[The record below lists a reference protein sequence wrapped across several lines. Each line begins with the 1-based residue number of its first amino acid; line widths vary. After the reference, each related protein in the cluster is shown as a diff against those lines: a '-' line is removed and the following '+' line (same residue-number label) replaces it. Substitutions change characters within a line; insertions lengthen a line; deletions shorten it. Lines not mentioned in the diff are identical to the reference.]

1 MADFVNNKND
11 SGGVVSTVVDA
22 QNSIKKL
29 HGEAAKLEPTALIEL
44 FEVDL
49 SDILTPDRLEKREK
63 FNQLNVLA
71 GGTLVT
77 DPTNAEIS
85 VFRFHNNIK
94 LIKRD
99 IWFQGNRYFPF
110 PCKAEGFEVNS
121 NGTAA
126 TPKITFGTR
135 ADGSTRFA
143 ILKEL
148 IKDLDDLVG
157 ARVNRIRTFAKFLDS
172 KNWYDDNGDRLYED
186 IPKDIA
192 PDEGAF
198 FPPDVFYVDKKA
210 YEDKT
215 AIQFQL
221 ASYVNF
227 EGMMLPRRIFNEN
240 RCPWTYRGAGCSYEY
255 DIRATELNLNQT
267 AIDIFYKTDLP
278 EKAPPVATEN
288 NELIQDIIPGYNPNT
303 CNTPV
308 PWQQNLAYVEK
319 GVVYIVHKDKRYY
332 FVAKKAVPA
341 NTPPPNTEYW
351 LADQCSKTLA
361 GCKARWDSEV
371 DLPKSPY
378 NGALPFGGFPAITRR
393 S

>member
-29 HGEAAKLEPTALIEL
+29 HGEAANLEPTALIEL

-49 SDILTPDRLEKREK
+49 SDILSPDRLEKREK

-77 DPTNAEIS
+77 DPSSAEIS

-126 TPKITFGTR
+126 TPKITFGSR

-148 IKDLDDLVG
+148 LKDLDDLVG

-172 KNWYDDNGDRLYED
+172 KNWYDDSGNKLYED
-186 IPKDIA
+186 IPKNIA

-198 FPPDVFYVDKKA
+198 FPPDVFYVDKKS

-215 AIQFQL
+215 GIQFQL
-221 ASYVNF
+221 VSYVNF

-255 DIRATELNLNQT
+255 DTT
-267 AIDIFYKTDLP
+267 AKDLGLKENTSRIFYKTDLP

-303 CNTPV
+303 ANTPAL
-308 PWQQNLAYVEK
+308 WEQNKSYVDK

-332 FVAKKAVPA
+332 FVAKKSVPA
-341 NTPPPNTEYW
+341 NTPPPNDEYW
-351 LADQCSKTLA
+351 VADKCSKTLA
-361 GCKARWDSEV
+361 GCKVRWDSEV
-371 DLPKSPY
+371 DLPQSPY
-378 NGALPFGGFPAITRR
+378 NGALPFGGFPAITKK
-393 S
+393 

>member
-11 SGGVVSTVVDA
+11 SGGVVSTVGDA

-126 TPKITFGTR
+126 TPKITFGSR
-135 ADGSTRFA
+135 SDKSTRFA

-148 IKDLDDLVG
+148 IKD
-157 ARVNRIRTFAKFLDS
+157 
-172 KNWYDDNGDRLYED
+172 
-186 IPKDIA
+186 
-192 PDEGAF
+192 
-198 FPPDVFYVDKKA
+198 
-210 YEDKT
+210 
-215 AIQFQL
+215 
-221 ASYVNF
+221 
-227 EGMMLPRRIFNEN
+227 
-240 RCPWTYRGAGCSYEY
+240 
-255 DIRATELNLNQT
+255 
-267 AIDIFYKTDLP
+267 
-278 EKAPPVATEN
+278 
-288 NELIQDIIPGYNPNT
+288 
-303 CNTPV
+303 
-308 PWQQNLAYVEK
+308 
-319 GVVYIVHKDKRYY
+319 
-332 FVAKKAVPA
+332 
-341 NTPPPNTEYW
+341 
-351 LADQCSKTLA
+351 
-361 GCKARWDSEV
+361 
-371 DLPKSPY
+371 
-378 NGALPFGGFPAITRR
+378 
-393 S
+393 

>member
-11 SGGVVSTVVDA
+11 SGGVVSSVLDA
-22 QNSIKKL
+22 QNSIRKL

-77 DPTNAEIS
+77 DPTSAEIS

-126 TPKITFGTR
+126 TPKITFGSR
-135 ADGSTRFA
+135 ADGSNRFA

-148 IKDLDDLVG
+148 LKDLDDLVG
-157 ARVNRIRTFAKFLDS
+157 ARVNRIRTFSKFLDS
-172 KNWYDDNGDRLYED
+172 KNWYDDSGDRLYED

-198 FPPDVFYVDKKA
+198 FPPDVYYIDRKGF
-210 YEDKT
+210 EDKT
-215 AIQFQL
+215 AIEFQL

-240 RCPWTYRGAGCSYEY
+240 RCPWTYRGHGCSYEY
-255 DIRATELNLNQT
+255 EGRADELELNQNPL
-267 AIDIFYKTDLP
+267 DIFYKTDLP

-308 PWQQNLAYVEK
+308 LWQQNLAFVEK

-351 LADQCSKTLA
+351 IADQCSKTLA
-361 GCKARWDSEV
+361 GCKSRWDSEV

-378 NGALPFGGFPAITRR
+378 NGALPFGGFPAITRK
-393 S
+393 